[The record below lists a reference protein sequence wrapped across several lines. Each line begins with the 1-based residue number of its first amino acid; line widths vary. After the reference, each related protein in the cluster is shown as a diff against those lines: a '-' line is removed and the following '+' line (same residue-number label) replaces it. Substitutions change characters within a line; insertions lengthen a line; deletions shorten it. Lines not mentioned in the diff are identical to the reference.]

1 MLKRRTPSRT
11 DLEKWDPEEIEDMFG
26 TDHLIESII
35 KSQEPHDSS
44 RSRRNR
50 AREEAALAKKAERQ
64 KYPKR

>member
-11 DLEKWDPEEIEDMFG
+11 DLEKWEPEEIVAMFG
-26 TDHLIESII
+26 TDHLIGSII

-44 RSRRNR
+44 RFRRNR
-50 AREEAALAKKAERQ
+50 DREEAALDRKAERQ